1 MGNSQSHVNIPLPN
15 YNENEYQKL
24 KTIIGDAQQ
33 TNMNE
38 FIPVSTELIKDQLPY
53 FSDRFKLTF
62 FNLAKEEEKLL
73 NLKYKN
79 IKKSK
84 KKSP

>member
-38 FIPVSTELIKDQLPY
+38 FIPVSTELIKVIILY
-53 FSDRFKLTF
+53 
-62 FNLAKEEEKLL
+62 
-73 NLKYKN
+73 
-79 IKKSK
+79 
-84 KKSP
+84 